1 MNSVLVP
8 KKPLTKEEIEKR
20 LADMRDKWKSASETE
35 RKLLRA
41 RGILLRKAL
50 HEL

>member
-8 KKPLTKEEIEKR
+8 SKPLSKEEIEKR
-20 LADMRDKWKSASETE
+20 LAELREKWKTANEVE

-41 RGILLRKAL
+41 RGILLRRAL
-50 HEL
+50 KSL